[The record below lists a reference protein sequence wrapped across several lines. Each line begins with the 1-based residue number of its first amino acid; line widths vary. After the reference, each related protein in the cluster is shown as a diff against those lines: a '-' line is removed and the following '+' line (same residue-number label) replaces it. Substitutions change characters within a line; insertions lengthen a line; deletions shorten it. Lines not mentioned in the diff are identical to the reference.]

1 MKSSQNEDTDI
12 NIDEDT
18 YNASEEV
25 VERVEGQKY
34 EENPVEGD
42 SCPLIQT
49 GSESPEE
56 ATNESVENEAAVSEV
71 LGERAPR
78 GGQRPSERRGEPAQ
92 RQQGVPVERVHLRIS
107 EEFCLVDLKLLSHT
121 DQVLGHAIN

>member
-71 LGERAPR
+71 LGERVPR
-78 GGQRPSERRGEPAQ
+78 GGQRPSERRGEPGQ

-107 EEFCLVDLKLLSHT
+107 EEFCLIDLKLLSHT